1 VQLPPDPFEGR
12 RHHFIL
18 AGSAGAFRKTEKM
31 EIKLYVGNLSF
42 TTTEDAIRTLFAQ
55 AGTVASVEVI
65 KDRFTGNSKGFA
77 FVQMSSQQEA
87 EKAIT
92 MFNGYTLDNREL
104 KVNPARPR
112 EDAGGRGGYGDR
124 RNDSY
129 GRGRGGPGGSSSGG
143 RNRRSGGGS
152 GPRRY

>member
-1 VQLPPDPFEGR
+1 
-12 RHHFIL
+12 
-18 AGSAGAFRKTEKM
+18 M

-55 AGTVASVEVI
+55 AGTVTSVEVI

-92 MFNGYTLDNREL
+92 MFNGYSLDNREI

-112 EDAGGRGGYGDR
+112 EDAGRGGLVTGVMIATVAAEADLVAGTQPARER
-124 RNDSY
+124 REWST
-129 GRGRGGPGGSSSGG
+129 
-143 RNRRSGGGS
+143 
-152 GPRRY
+152 RY